1 MYINLYVHKHTY
13 KYQRIICIDYI
24 PVYRRGPK
32 YEELDISIYVFIALC
47 AYFLV
52 QKPLFLE
59 LQILNGIEIEIK
71 IE

>member
-1 MYINLYVHKHTY
+1 MYVHKHTY

-59 LQILNGIEIEIK
+59 L
-71 IE
+71 